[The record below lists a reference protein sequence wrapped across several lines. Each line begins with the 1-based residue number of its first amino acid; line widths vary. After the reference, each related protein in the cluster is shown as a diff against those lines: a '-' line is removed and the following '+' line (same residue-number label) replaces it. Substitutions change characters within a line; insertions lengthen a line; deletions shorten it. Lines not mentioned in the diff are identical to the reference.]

1 MDWQPSEPIAFAAA
15 VSSFAAAR
23 ATHLA
28 SQSTFAVSCRTL
40 ATTISEE
47 AKAQGNEVA
56 TRAEFSLFFVKV
68 LLATPAL
75 AAAYTELERA
85 AFARFLTPAHA
96 RRGVKLTDE
105 ERRSGQRATNHLG
118 YRASLP
124 PLSPPCHLHTLH
136 THARST
142 NPSHTHKHTQRS
154 LGSPK
159 ENADG

>member
-1 MDWQPSEPIAFAAA
+1 MDWQPSEPVAFAAA

-28 SQSTFAVSCRTL
+28 SQSTFALSCRTL

-96 RRGVKLTDE
+96 RRGVKLSED
-105 ERRSGQRATNHLG
+105 ERRSGLGLGRESTARFFNSKSVTHSAPPKPRAQAMRT
-118 YRASLP
+118 RF
-124 PLSPPCHLHTLH
+124 
-136 THARST
+136 ST
-142 NPSHTHKHTQRS
+142 KWLDKPAPNFDSMFVYVP
-154 LGSPK
+154 
-159 ENADG
+159 